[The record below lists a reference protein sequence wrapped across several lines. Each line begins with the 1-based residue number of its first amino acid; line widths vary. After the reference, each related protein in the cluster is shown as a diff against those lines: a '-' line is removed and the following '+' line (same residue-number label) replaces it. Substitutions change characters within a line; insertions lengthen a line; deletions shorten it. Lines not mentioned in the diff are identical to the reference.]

1 MCDTVQTNRAGA
13 IDTCAKSA
21 RAAMSTLSTASVL
34 GFSDVPPARRNG
46 RAAGR
51 VEWRDI
57 ELPDIELPDIE

>member
-1 MCDTVQTNRAGA
+1 
-13 IDTCAKSA
+13 
-21 RAAMSTLSTASVL
+21 MSTLSTASVL

-57 ELPDIELPDIE
+57 ELPDIELPDIELPDIE